1 MYSTNGDFG
10 QVRLAN
16 LLPTLQSR
24 NLFSLHAVGW
34 HKCNDL
40 YHYRYEHGNPN
51 HLLFFTVHGSGYLV
65 MDGQKY
71 VLPAGSIALIPRG
84 TPCRYGTPKNGLWEF
99 YWLHTAG
106 TVSTAFMDTVA
117 QYGNYVT
124 DFEPGY
130 HYAQRL
136 EELLRLCSIREH
148 NSALY
153 ISQQLSALL
162 HHVATRLSEPPETM
176 SLSSRAISYMEHHF
190 HAHLTVEETAQMLF
204 VSPAH
209 LIRTFKKETGYTP
222 HEYLT
227 EYRLMIAAQLLEFG
241 SQRVEDIAEQTGF
254 SSPSHFISS
263 FRKQYGC
270 TPLQYRSM
278 ASIAQKDKDKQVE

>member
-10 QVRLAN
+10 QVRIVN
-16 LLPTLQSR
+16 FLPTLQSK
-24 NLFSLHAVGW
+24 NLFSLHVIGW

-40 YHYRYEHGNPN
+40 YRYTYEHGNTN
-51 HLLFFTVHGSGYLV
+51 HLLFFTVRGSGYLV
-65 MDGQKY
+65 MNQQKY
-71 VLPAGSIALIPRG
+71 TIPAGSITLIPRG
-84 TPCRYGTPKNGLWEF
+84 TPCQYGTPKNGLWEF

-106 TVSTAFMDTVA
+106 SVA
-117 QYGNYVT
+117 TQFLDPIAQSGNYVT

-130 HYAQRL
+130 NYVQQL
-136 EELLRLCSIREH
+136 EELMRLCSKREH
-148 NSALY
+148 NADLF
-153 ISQQLSALL
+153 ISGHLSELL
-162 HHVATRLSEPPETM
+162 HHTVIRLSETPENT
-176 SLSSRAISYMEHHF
+176 SLSSRAISYIEHHF
-190 HAHLTVEETAQMLF
+190 HAHLTVEETAQMLY

-241 SQRVEDIAEQTGF
+241 HQRVDEIAVNTGF

-278 ASIAQKDKDKQVE
+278 ASIAQKDKDKQY

>member
-10 QVRLAN
+10 QVRLVN

-24 NLFSLHAVGW
+24 NLFSLHTIGW

-40 YHYRYEHGNPN
+40 YRYTYEQGNPN

-65 MDGQKY
+65 MNQQKY
-71 VLPAGSIALIPRG
+71 SIPAGSITFIPRS
-84 TPCRYGTPKNGLWEF
+84 TPCQYGTPKNGLWEF
-99 YWLHTAG
+99 YWIHTAG
-106 TVSTAFMDTVA
+106 DLATRFMDSAA
-117 QYGNYVT
+117 QSGNYVT
-124 DFEPGY
+124 DFQSGY
-130 HYAQRL
+130 NYVQRL
-136 EELLRLCSIREH
+136 EELIRLCSGRGH
-148 NSALY
+148 NKELYLSA
-153 ISQQLSALL
+153 QLSELL
-162 HHVATRLSEPPETM
+162 HHTAIRLSETAESA
-176 SLSSRAISYMEHHF
+176 SLSSRAIFYIEHHF
-190 HAHLTVEETAQMLF
+190 HAHLTVEETAQSLF

-222 HEYLT
+222 HEYIT

-241 SQRVEDIAEQTGF
+241 RQRVDEIAARTGF

-263 FRKQYGC
+263 FRRQYGC

-278 ASIAQKDKDKQVE
+278 ASIAQKDKDKQT